1 MSKFEFKTP
10 NKNHSLPYIK
20 HGVFYIYKVE
30 NEKYPDMVEI
40 AKGPKWGRA
49 ILNKKYL
56 SLKFATLAID
66 VTTTEHK
73 IDGGKKEAVKD
84 LEKEGFDTDA
94 SLESHEDVF

>member
-1 MSKFEFKTP
+1 MSNFEFKTP
-10 NKNHSLPYIK
+10 NKTHLLPYIK

-30 NEKYPDMVEI
+30 NEKYPDMVEVS
-40 AKGPKWGRA
+40 KGPKWGKA

-73 IDGGKKEAVKD
+73 IDNGKKDAVND
-84 LEKEGFDTDA
+84 LEKEGFESEA
-94 SLESHEDVF
+94 SLVSDDDLV

>member
-1 MSKFEFKTP
+1 MSKSEFKAP
-10 NKNHSLPYIK
+10 NKNHPLPYIK

-30 NEKYPDMVEI
+30 NDKYPEMVEVS
-40 AKGPKWGRA
+40 KGPKWGRM

-66 VTTTEHK
+66 VATTEHR
-73 IDGGKKEAVKD
+73 IDGGKKDAVKD

-94 SLESHEDVF
+94 SLTSDDDMF